1 MKNNIKIVC
10 EIVFCEAIIS
20 LVEVAGIETAPPKY
34 MQGYEII
41 DYYWSSKNT
50 NETSLSYY
58 SHTILH

>member
-1 MKNNIKIVC
+1 MKIVKM
-10 EIVFCEAIIS
+10 EVCEAIIS

-34 MQGYEII
+34 MQGYKII

-58 SHTILH
+58 SHTVLH

>member
-1 MKNNIKIVC
+1 M
-10 EIVFCEAIIS
+10 

-34 MQGYEII
+34 TKDYKII

>member
-1 MKNNIKIVC
+1 VNPKYTNIWCIL
-10 EIVFCEAIIS
+10 
-20 LVEVAGIETAPPKY
+20 LVEVEGIETTPPKY

-58 SHTILH
+58 SHTVLH